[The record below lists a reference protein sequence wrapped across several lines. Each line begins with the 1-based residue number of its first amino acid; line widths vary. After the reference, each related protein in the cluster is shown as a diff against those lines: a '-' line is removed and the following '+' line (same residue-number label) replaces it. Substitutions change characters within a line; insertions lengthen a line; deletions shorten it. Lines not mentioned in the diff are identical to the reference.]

1 MSRSLLSN
9 LCVPKEA
16 TQSKWLRTNLVSAC
30 KTKHSGNSQSIASQD
45 RESYNQARR
54 SGSQRIYKMICDARR
69 RQTSTLRIDA
79 VRSSLFLSS
88 ARLRNVHRGS
98 TRITYVDQTRV
109 SADANNE
116 DDD

>member
-1 MSRSLLSN
+1 
-9 LCVPKEA
+9 
-16 TQSKWLRTNLVSAC
+16 
-30 KTKHSGNSQSIASQD
+30 
-45 RESYNQARR
+45 
-54 SGSQRIYKMICDARR
+54 MICDARR
-69 RQTSTLRIDA
+69 RQPSTPRIDA

-109 SADANNE
+109 SADANNK